1 MCIDIYMPDS
11 NKIVHKT
18 KVDFMKRII
27 PETIYLVQYDSLIP
41 VIEVRLYSN
50 GVPFIISDNEG
61 VEMSVRWGDG
71 IKKDILGCNPD
82 RSTIYFDISQEM
94 SNKFGLFNP
103 ILELIVQINETTQK
117 LGSSKMIFNIDENPI
132 PE

>member
-1 MCIDIYMPDS
+1 MGINVYIPDS
-11 NKIVHKT
+11 NKIIHKT

-27 PETIYLVQYDSLIP
+27 PEEIYLVQYDSLIP
-41 VIEVRLYSN
+41 IIEVDLYSN
-50 GVPFIISDNEG
+50 GIPFVIPDNES
-61 VEMSVRWGDG
+61 VEMSIRWNNG
-71 IKKDILGCNPD
+71 IKKDILGCSPD

-103 ILELIVQINETTQK
+103 ILELVVHTNETTQK

>member
-1 MCIDIYMPDS
+1 MGIDIYTPDS
-11 NKIVHKT
+11 NKIIHKT
-18 KVDFMKRII
+18 KVDFIKRII

-41 VIEVRLYSN
+41 IIEVDLYSN
-50 GVPFIISDNEG
+50 GIPFIIPDNEG
-61 VEMSVRWGDG
+61 VEMSVRWDNG
-71 IKKDILGCNPD
+71 IKKDILGCNLD
-82 RSTIYFDISQEM
+82 RSTVYFDISQEM

-103 ILELIVQINETTQK
+103 ILELVVHVNEITQK

>member
-1 MCIDIYMPDS
+1 MGIDIYMPDS

-50 GVPFIISDNEG
+50 GTPFIISDNEG

-71 IKKDILGCNPD
+71 IKKDILGCNVN
-82 RSTIYFDISQEM
+82 RNIIYFDIDSEM

-103 ILELIVQINETTQK
+103 ILELVVTETTQK
-117 LGSSKMIFNIDENPI
+117 IRVITNDI
-132 PE
+132 